1 MATLVSP
8 GVSVSVTD
16 ESFYASV
23 GTGTVPMFIIATGQ
37 DKKLTDGTTTAP
49 YTTSA
54 TAGKVY
60 LITSQRDLL
69 NSYGDPTFKVSS
81 GTPVHGHE
89 TNEWGLLAAY
99 SFLGIASRAYVV
111 RADINTTEL
120 EATATEPKGP
130 PNDGQVWFDTTSST
144 FGIFEADSDGAWVS
158 KTPTVLTALQVIYA
172 GASCVPNNGAA
183 SVAALPVDS
192 YAIVTIDVNGD
203 TLAGW
208 RYYKKTASATW
219 TEIREAD
226 LQALGG
232 NYAATNVY
240 VDPHTNVPASPN
252 RYDVWIKMTSPN
264 AGMNVVMKSYSSA
277 TAGWTTKTVPVLFND
292 TEANSPGQFGVGT
305 QAYGTA
311 IITAGDVASITVDDG
326 GTGYSASDLP
336 TITLAGA
343 TNRTATAT
351 VDSTGKITAIAVGGT
366 ADTGLVQGDVTVKIR
381 GGGTPAAGEIY
392 IDAIDSTTGD
402 PEMVVKTS
410 DGAGAWATITVGT
423 ATGNLQSSPTALTG
437 STTDGTHWYD
447 STTTTA
453 SFDMYIKNTGLWI
466 PKAVKSVG
474 STAPTTGL
482 SNDDLWIDT
491 TGGELVFKM
500 YNSSTSAW
508 VARDSSD
515 QSTPNGVVFAD
526 ITELA
531 SDSTNAGIGAT
542 VITGGPNPALYPGG
556 MLAMNLCRSSY
567 SVRKYDTSLTTTWK
581 WRSASGTAAD
591 GSGLFGRKAQR
602 KVIVTAMQAALVDDD
617 LRAETLSFN
626 LITAP
631 GYPECADEMS
641 TLSIDRKET
650 AFCVIDTPMRLA
662 NKATDIST
670 WIDGTSATENGEV
683 GLVAPK
689 NDKMGTYYPSVALT
703 TNVDGYTVAQPASHI
718 IMRTLAYNDNVAYP
732 WFAPAGIARGAVQNA
747 TNIGYLNSESEF
759 TAVALT
765 QGLRDTLYGKKV
777 NPIANFPG
785 EGVMVWG
792 QKTLY
797 AASSALDRINVS
809 RLMIYLRERLDKI
822 VRPFIFEPN
831 DTLTRANIKDMIER
845 FLGDIQAKRGLYDFA
860 VVCDTS
866 NNTSARID
874 RNELWIDIGVE
885 PTKAAEFIYIPV
897 RILNT
902 GKLSST
908 S

>member
-37 DKKLTDGTTTAP
+37 DKTLTDGTTTAP

-54 TAGKVY
+54 QAGNVA

-69 NSYGDPTFKVSS
+69 NSYGDPTFKVTS

-111 RADINTTEL
+111 RAGINTTEL
-120 EATATEPKGP
+120 EASATEPKGP
-130 PNDGQVWFDTTSST
+130 PNNGQVWLDTASTSW
-144 FGIFEADSDGAWVS
+144 GIFEADSAGAWVS
-158 KTPTVLTALQVIYA
+158 KTPTVLVA
-172 GASCVPNNGAA
+172 GEISGAAASAVPNNAI
-183 SVAALPVDS
+183 STVAALPVDS
-192 YAIVTIDVNGD
+192 YAIVSLGSGGS

-208 RYYKKTASATW
+208 RYYKKTSSATW
-219 TEIREAD
+219 TEIRETD
-226 LQALGG
+226 MQALGG
-232 NYAATNVY
+232 VYAATNIY
-240 VDPHTNVPASPN
+240 VDPHTNVPASPA
-252 RYDVWIKMTSPN
+252 RYDVWIKMTSAN
-264 AGMNVVMKSYSSA
+264 AGMNVVMKSYSST
-277 TAGWTTKTVPVLFND
+277 TAGWTTKTTPVLFSD
-292 TEANSPGQFGVGT
+292 DEANSPGRFGVGS

-311 IITAGDVASITVDDG
+311 IITAGDIASITVDDG
-326 GTGYSASDLP
+326 GSGYSSGDLP
-336 TITLAGA
+336 TITLNGA
-343 TNRTATAT
+343 SNRTATAT
-351 VDSTGKITAIAVGGT
+351 VDSSGKITAITVGGT
-366 ADTGLVQGDVTVKIR
+366 ADTGLVQGDITVYIN
-381 GGGTPAAGEIY
+381 GGATPAAGEIY
-392 IDAIDSTTGD
+392 IDAIDHDTGD
-402 PEMVVKTS
+402 PEMSVKTA
-410 DGAGAWATITVGT
+410 DGAGVWTAITPGT
-423 ATGNLQSSPTALTG
+423 ASGNLQSSPTALTG
-437 STTDGTHWYD
+437 STTDGTYWYD
-447 STTTTA
+447 STTLIG
-453 SFDMYIKNTGLWI
+453 SFDMYIKATGLWI
-466 PKAVKSVG
+466 PKTISSVG
-474 STAPTTGL
+474 TTAPTGP
-482 SNDDLWIDT
+482 SNNDLWMDT
-491 TGGELVFKM
+491 TGGGLVFKM
-500 YNSSTSAW
+500 YDTGTSAW
-508 VARDSSD
+508 ISRDSSD

-526 ITELA
+526 ITETS
-531 SDSTNAGIGAT
+531 SDSTNASIGAT
-542 VITGGPNPALYPGG
+542 VITGGPNPALYPDG

-567 SVRKYDTSLTTTWK
+567 NVRKYDTSLTTTWK

-591 GSGLFGRKAQR
+591 GSGNFGRAAQR
-602 KVIVTAMQAALVDDD
+602 KVIVIAMQAALSDDD

-641 TLSIDRKET
+641 TLSTDRKET
-650 AFCVIDTPMRLA
+650 AFCVIDSPMRLA
-662 NKATDIST
+662 NNATNIST
-670 WIDGTSATENGEV
+670 WIDGTAAVENGED
-683 GLVAPK
+683 GLVSPK
-689 NDKMGTYYPSVALT
+689 NDKMGVYYPGVALT
-703 TNVDGYTVAQPASHI
+703 TNVDGYTVAQPMSHT
-718 IMRTLAYNDNVAYP
+718 IMRTLAYNDNVSYP
-732 WFAPAGIARGAVQNA
+732 WFAPAGIARGSVQNA
-747 TNIGYLNSESEF
+747 TNVGYIDSESEF
-759 TAVALT
+759 KAVALT
-765 QGLRDTLYGKKV
+765 QGLRDTLYAKKV
-777 NPIANFPG
+777 NPVANFPG
-785 EGVMVWG
+785 EGVIVWG

-797 AASSALDRINVS
+797 AADSALDRINVS

-902 GKLSST
+902 GKLSGS

>member
-89 TNEWGLLAAY
+89 TNEFGLLAAY

-111 RADINTTEL
+111 RANINTTEL

-130 PNDGQVWFDTTSST
+130 PNDGQVWFDTTSTT
-144 FGIFEADSDGAWVS
+144 FGIFEADSAGAWVS
-158 KTPTVLTALQVIYA
+158 KTPTVLTSAEVTGTA
-172 GASCVPNNGAA
+172 ASAVPNNAI
-183 SVAALPVDS
+183 STVAALAVDS
-192 YAIVTIDVNGD
+192 YAIVTIDSAGT

-208 RYYKKTASATW
+208 RYYKKTASAVW
-219 TEIREAD
+219 TEVRETD

-232 NYAATNVY
+232 SYASTNVY
-240 VDPHTNVPASPN
+240 VNPHTSVPASPN
-252 RYDVWIKMTSPN
+252 RYDVWVKTTSPN
-264 AGMNVVMKSYSSA
+264 AGMNVVMKKYSSS
-277 TAGWTTKTVPVLFND
+277 TAGWVTKTVPVLFTD
-292 TEANSPGQFGVGT
+292 TEANSPGRFGVGS
-305 QAYGTA
+305 QAFGTA
-311 IITAGDVASITVDDG
+311 VITAGDVASITVDDG
-326 GTGYSASDLP
+326 GSGYSASDLP
-336 TITLAGA
+336 TITLSGA
-343 TNRTATAT
+343 TNRTATAS
-351 VDSTGKITAIAVGGT
+351 VDSTGKITAITVGGT
-366 ADTGLVQGDVTVKIR
+366 ADTGLVQGDVTVKID
-381 GGGTPAAGEIY
+381 GGSTPAAGEIY
-392 IDAIDSTTGD
+392 VDADPSATGD

-423 ATGNLQSSPTALTG
+423 ATGQLQSSPTALTG
-437 STTDGTHWYD
+437 DTTDGTYWYD

-453 SFDMYIKNTGLWI
+453 SFDMYIKSTGLWV
-466 PKAVKSVG
+466 PKTISSVG
-474 STAPTTGL
+474 TTAPTGP
-482 SNDDLWIDT
+482 SNNDLWIDT
-491 TGGELVFKM
+491 TGGDMVFKM

-508 VARDSSD
+508 VTRDSSD
-515 QSTPNGVVFAD
+515 QSTPNGIVFAD
-526 ITELA
+526 ITETA
-531 SDSTNAGIGAT
+531 GDTTNASTGAT
-542 VITGGPNPALYPGG
+542 VLTGGPNPALYPDGI
-556 MLAMNLCRSSY
+556 LAMNLCRSSY
-567 SVRKYDTSLTTTWK
+567 NVRKYDTSLTTTWK

-602 KVIVTAMQAALVDDD
+602 KVIVIAMQAALSDDD

-626 LITAP
+626 LIATP

-650 AFCVIDTPMRLA
+650 AFCIIDSPMRLA

-670 WIDGTSATENGEV
+670 WIDGTSASENGEV
-683 GLVAPK
+683 GLVNPK
-689 NDKMGTYYPSVALT
+689 NDKMGTYYPGVALT
-703 TNVDGYTVAQPASHI
+703 TNVDGFTVAQPASHI

-732 WFAPAGIARGAVQNA
+732 WFAPAGIARGSVQNA
-747 TNIGYLNSESEF
+747 TNVGYLDSESEF
-759 TAVALT
+759 APVALT
-765 QGLRDTLYGKKV
+765 QGLRDTLYDKKV

-785 EGVMVWG
+785 EGICVWG

-797 AASSALDRINVS
+797 GATSALDRINVS
-809 RLMIYLRERLDKI
+809 RLVIYLRERLDKI

-866 NNTSARID
+866 NNTPARID
-874 RNELWIDIGVE
+874 RNELWIDIGIE